1 MAEENGAE
9 GPWGRGKRKISST
22 CSFITGYEIL
32 VVGHLPRKFGFRTD
46 IPDREVISGGR
57 L

>member
-32 VVGHLPRKFGFRTD
+32 VVGHLPRKFGF
-46 IPDREVISGGR
+46 PD
-57 L
+57 